1 MTFQAKLAQAGLSAQ
16 NKKLVQQNI
25 ELGKASK
32 RQLEKTSQLELQN
45 RELKAQLAR
54 AAKDKRGLQGE
65 LSRQARQAAETYER
79 WAREEVT
86 TVNYMLS
93 VVPHGVA
100 ADEQYCT
107 TTRLLH
113 CSTTTPTR
121 SDCLARCVLCISPLA
136 ETN

>member
-1 MTFQAKLAQAGLSAQ
+1 MRQVSELTFQAKLAQAGLSAQ

-25 ELGKASK
+25 ELGKANK

-65 LSRQARQAAETYER
+65 LSRQARQAAETCER

-93 VVPHGVA
+93 VVPHGMA

-113 CSTTTPTR
+113 CSNTGNTH
-121 SDCLARCVLCISPLA
+121 SI
-136 ETN
+136 